1 MVRAS
6 SNGSVVNEM
15 VNEMVNYLVKS
26 VQRAL
31 ILASGEAVG

>member
-31 ILASGEAVG
+31 ILAFDG